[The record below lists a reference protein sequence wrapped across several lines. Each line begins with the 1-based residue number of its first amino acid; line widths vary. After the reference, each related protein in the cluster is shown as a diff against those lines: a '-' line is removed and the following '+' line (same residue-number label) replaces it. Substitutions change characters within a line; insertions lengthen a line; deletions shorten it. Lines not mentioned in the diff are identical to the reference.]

1 MDILNKH
8 VLVLNKSWIPIGTC
22 SVKKAFEDLNS
33 SKQPKKG
40 LKIEYLKDSKGNY
53 DFSSPTEIIP
63 LGWSEWITLSP
74 RDFDQDIIRTVTLE
88 LRIPTVIIVG
98 SNYNQLPIKTF
109 RCTKKNLYDAYDGI
123 CAYSGRKLSYK
134 SMTIDHVIPKSRS
147 GQNTWKNL
155 VPCDEE
161 INRTKADRTPE
172 EAGLKL
178 RYKLKE
184 PKPVPAHVLTKSV
197 LSPDWN
203 IFLKF

>member
-63 LGWSEWITLSP
+63 LGWFEWVTLSP
-74 RDFDQDIIRTVTLE
+74 RDFDEDCIRTVTLE

-109 RCTKKNLYDAYDGI
+109 RCTKKNLYDQYGGKCI
-123 CAYSGRKLSYK
+123 WTGE
-134 SMTIDHVIPKSRS
+134 VIPYKKATIEHMHPKSK
-147 GQNTWKNL
+147 GGKNSWHNL
-155 VPCDEE
+155 AIASPEM
-161 INRTKADRTPE
+161 NRKKADMTPQE
-172 EAGLKL
+172 FGVTPK
-178 RYKLKE
+178 YSLKE
-184 PKPVPAHVLTKSV
+184 PKSVPANILIKSV
-197 LSPDWN
+197 LSPDWLH
-203 IFLKF
+203 FLKF